1 MIEDRFYENFCSE
14 CNMQIPVDQYMC
26 IRCLENNFVRVDGK
40 WRECSKERNIIK
52 KEIDRIEKNRRLK
65 RLKMI

>member
-1 MIEDRFYENFCSE
+1 
-14 CNMQIPVDQYMC
+14 MQIPVDQYMC